1 MQFLLQLGSK
11 VNISGSKR
19 LRYKG
24 RFLNLS
30 IKKMRTFR
38 FILGYLIGF
47 SVFVVLIP
55 YLLIAGSR
63 NPDLVSNLNLIPN
76 FYIRLIISLPIFC
89 IGVLFAIWSNVFL
102 FDKGLGG
109 PLDAFN
115 VSISPRSTKLVVT
128 GPYRY
133 CRNPMVFGALC
144 IYLSISI
151 YVNSWLDIAVIL
163 SVVPLFIVFLKRSEE
178 KRLVRD
184 FGEEYL
190 SYKSKTPMIIPFL
203 KFRKKKNADPVKSK
217 DKG

>member
-1 MQFLLQLGSK
+1 MF
-11 VNISGSKR
+11 N
-19 LRYKG
+19 YKWI
-24 RFLNLS
+24 NM
-30 IKKMRTFR
+30 KTFR

-55 YLLIAGSR
+55 SLLIAASR
-63 NPDLVSNLNLIPN
+63 NLDLLPNLNPIPN
-76 FYIRLIISLPIFC
+76 FYVRLFLALPIFGL
-89 IGVLFAIWSNVFL
+89 GVLFAIWSNVFL

-115 VSISPRSTKLVVT
+115 VAISARSTKLVVT

-151 YVNSWLDIAVIL
+151 YVNSWLDLAAIL
-163 SVVPLFIVFLKRSEE
+163 SCVPLFVLFLKRSEE
-178 KRLVRD
+178 KRLIKD

-190 SYKSKTPMIIPFL
+190 SYKSKTPMIIPRI
-203 KFRKKKNADPVKSK
+203 KIRKKRRPNP
-217 DKG
+217 